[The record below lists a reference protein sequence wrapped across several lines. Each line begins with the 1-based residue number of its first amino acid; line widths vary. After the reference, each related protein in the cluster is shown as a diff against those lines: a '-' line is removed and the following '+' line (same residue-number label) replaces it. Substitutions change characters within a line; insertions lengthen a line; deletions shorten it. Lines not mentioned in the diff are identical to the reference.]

1 MTQRSPVVLVTGA
14 SSGIGRAVAK
24 AFAAKGFEVFGTTR
38 NPRTAEPIPG
48 VELVELDVTDA
59 ASVDAAVK
67 SVIERTG
74 RIDILV
80 NNAGSGILGAAEE
93 SSVAQA
99 QRLIDTNF
107 LGLVRLTNAVLPYLR
122 AQGCGR
128 VINIGSVLGFLPQP
142 YGALYAGSKH
152 AVEGIPNRSTTRP
165 ANSESG
171 SRSSN
176 PHTLAPHSRPT
187 WMMSILRSMPMRA
200 AASTPAGGW
209 PS

>member
-1 MTQRSPVVLVTGA
+1 MVLVTGA

-107 LGLVRLTNAVLPYLR
+107 LGLVRLTNAVLP
-122 AQGCGR
+122 
-128 VINIGSVLGFLPQP
+128 
-142 YGALYAGSKH
+142 
-152 AVEGIPNRSTTRP
+152 
-165 ANSESG
+165 
-171 SRSSN
+171 
-176 PHTLAPHSRPT
+176 
-187 WMMSILRSMPMRA
+187 
-200 AASTPAGGW
+200 
-209 PS
+209 